1 MKSFLLKVVVKSGCF
16 FQVNVAQEMENIGMD
31 VDAVTNTSDIM
42 NNFQYTEID
51 EISSFELER
60 NDIRFGKLLGSGNF
74 GEVYKATMGLETVA
88 VKCLKGKNYNTFD
101 CTSVVNN
108 QLTFL

>member
-1 MKSFLLKVVVKSGCF
+1 
-16 FQVNVAQEMENIGMD
+16 VNVAQEMENIGMD
-31 VDAVTNTSDIM
+31 VDAVTNTGDIM
-42 NNFQYTEID
+42 NNFQYMDID

-60 NDIRFGKLLGSGNF
+60 NDIRFERLLGRGNF

-88 VKCLKGKNYNTFD
+88 VKCLKGNNYNTFD
-101 CTSVVNN
+101 CKPVVNN